1 MGLGVWVGG
10 RLHVSICKAFG
21 SIPRTKKK
29 KKKLRETEKQGKIK
43 KWLQTKGDRVA
54 MTTKYKGTPR
64 IVFWNERGY

>member
-29 KKKLRETEKQGKIK
+29 KKNHLIILDSRYMHREGEGRGHREK
-43 KWLQTKGDRVA
+43 KGPY
-54 MTTKYKGTPR
+54 T
-64 IVFWNERGY
+64 GY